1 MKKTLISI
9 VFIIFCS
16 IITTAQTAGTL
27 TVSFTEVTK
36 TGCYTG
42 SDHVL
47 AAWIDGGAFIKTK
60 LRYCCTSNTNG
71 YLNTWGQAAG
81 ATLVSGSTYDA
92 STGNV
97 VDATTGATLHSFITH
112 NFTWDGTDASG
123 VLVPDG
129 LLALKIQTTW
139 NTGAATVTR
148 SMGFLKNATG
158 SNQSGATAQPNDTQI
173 KNISIVWTPTVMATE
188 EFTENPTVKIYP
200 NPSNTGVFNLD
211 FKNEVNSIKVMDV
224 LGKVVFNENLVTATT
239 GITKSIDLSNLT
251 NGVYFINTVNDKGST
266 NYKVILD
273 K

>member
-27 TVSFTEVTK
+27 TVSFTEVAK
-36 TGCYTG
+36 SPCYNA
-42 SDHVL
+42 SNHVL
-47 AAWIDGGAFIKTK
+47 AAWIESSGNGFVKTK
-60 LRYCCTSNTNG
+60 LRYCCTNNTNT
-71 YLNTWGQAAG
+71 YLNAWSQVSG
-81 ATLVSGSTYDA
+81 ATYISNGNYDA

-97 VDATTGATLHSFITH
+97 VDATTGATLTAFSTH
-112 NFTWDGTDASG
+112 NFTWDGTDTSG
-123 VLVPDG
+123 ALVPDG
-129 LLALKIQTTW
+129 PYILYLVTTW
-139 NTGAATVTR
+139 NTGT
-148 SMGFLKNATG
+148 
-158 SNQSGATAQPNDTQI
+158 ATATKQCYFSKTTFPNNSTPSNDAQFS
-173 KNISIVWTPTVMATE
+173 NISIVWTPTVMATE

-211 FKNEVNSIKVMDV
+211 IKNEVNSIKVMDV

-251 NGVYFINTVNDKGST
+251 NGVYFINTVNDRGST